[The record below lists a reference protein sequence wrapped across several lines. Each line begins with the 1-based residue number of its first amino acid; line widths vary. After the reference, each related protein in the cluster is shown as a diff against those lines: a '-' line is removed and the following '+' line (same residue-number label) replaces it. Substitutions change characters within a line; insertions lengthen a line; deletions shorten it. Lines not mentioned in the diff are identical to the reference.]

1 MLYESLL
8 PENVLDM
15 NLLYM
20 SLLCNE
26 LSLALRQAFK
36 YWRPHVQMLPNSPA
50 EFVFIYVLRGLDI
63 NSLGMSPA
71 SSHLIPQ
78 YFAGLSSATGSF
90 ILGTVI
96 GWTAQ
101 TEHGIMDGE
110 LGYKVSEREIAWLAT
125 LFTLGAA
132 SVCIPTGFIIDIIGR
147 KFTMLLC
154 VPFLLLGWLLIAFSV
169 NTIMLYIARF
179 ILGMSGGA
187 FCIIAPVYTTE
198 IAQTQIRGILGCF
211 FQLLITMGILYSY
224 VIGAVCT
231 VLVMTLTCIVLPII
245 SGILFLILPE
255 SPFFY
260 VMKDKPEKAKSALQ
274 RLRGK
279 DYDITD
285 DYEEIKTN
293 VAAVKENPVAL
304 WKGMKRTASLRAF
317 ALSILL
323 MMFQQFS
330 GINVMMFYATDVFV
344 LAKTGLEPKIS
355 TIVVGLVQV
364 IATFVALFLIDRSG
378 RRTLLMISSFV
389 MSLSTMGLGVYF
401 FIMDRDSETALSICW
416 FPVLCCCLFIMMYS
430 LGMGAI
436 PWLIM
441 AETFAEDIKGPAT
454 AISATTNWLF
464 AFVITN
470 AYGPLKNVIGTGQT
484 FWIFSGF
491 TLTCTIF
498 VFFFLPETRHKTF
511 AEVQA
516 ALEGKQNE

>member
-1 MLYESLL
+1 
-8 PENVLDM
+8 
-15 NLLYM
+15 M
-20 SLLCNE
+20 S
-26 LSLALRQAFK
+26 F
-36 YWRPHVQMLPNSPA
+36 
-50 EFVFIYVLRGLDI
+50 
-63 NSLGMSPA
+63 A

-78 YFAGLSSATGSF
+78 YLAGLSSATGSF

-101 TEHGIMDGE
+101 TEHSIRDGE
-110 LGYKVSEREIAWLAT
+110 LGFKVSEREIDWLAT

-132 SVCIPTGFIIDIIGR
+132 SVCIPTGFIIDAIGR
-147 KFTMLLC
+147 RFTMLLC

-179 ILGMSGGA
+179 VLGMSGGA

-211 FQLLITMGILYSY
+211 FQMLITMGVLYSY
-224 VIGAVCT
+224 VMGAVCT
-231 VLVMTLTCIVLPII
+231 VFVMTLTCIVLPVI

-279 DYDITD
+279 NCDIAK
-285 DYEEIKTN
+285 DYEEIVTN
-293 VAAVKENPVAL
+293 IAEVKGNPVAL
-304 WKGMKRTASLRAF
+304 WKGMKRTASLKAF

-355 TIVVGLVQV
+355 TIVLGVVQV
-364 IATFVALFLIDRSG
+364 VTMFAALFLIDRSG
-378 RRTLLMISSFV
+378 RRILLMISSFV
-389 MSLSTMGLGVYF
+389 MSLSTLGLGIYF
-401 FIMDRDSETALSICW
+401 FILDRDSETALSICW
-416 FPVLCCCLFIMMYS
+416 FPLFCCCLFIMMFS

-464 AFVITN
+464 AFVVTN
-470 AYGPLKNVIGTGQT
+470 AYGPVTKVIGTGQT
-484 FWIFSGF
+484 FWVFSGF

-498 VFFFLPETRHKTF
+498 VVFFVPETRHKTF

-516 ALEGKQNE
+516 ALEGKQNK